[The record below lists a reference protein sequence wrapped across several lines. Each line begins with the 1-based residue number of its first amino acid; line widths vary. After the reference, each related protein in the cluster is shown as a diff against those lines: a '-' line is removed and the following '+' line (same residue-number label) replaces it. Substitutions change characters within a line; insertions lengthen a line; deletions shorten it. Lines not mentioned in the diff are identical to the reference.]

1 MKTKPLFYIL
11 RSWGFFL
18 SFRVTYMC
26 TVYPTLPGNYYQ
38 LLLTKYLHFQLIEYI
53 DLHGKTVD
61 LYGTYIIDLH
71 ENIVHLE
78 VC

>member
-1 MKTKPLFYIL
+1 
-11 RSWGFFL
+11 
-18 SFRVTYMC
+18 MC